1 MWKEKEMSIL
11 SSLGR
16 LAAEIS
22 EHRARNR
29 TERAIGALPVELR
42 KDIGWPDATRQDR
55 SGQRRRIMGRRK
67 VNSDA
72 TS

>member
-29 TERAIGALPVELR
+29 TERAIGALPVELQ
-42 KDIGWPDATRQDR
+42 KDIGWPDATGAKIVPA
-55 SGQRRRIMGRRK
+55 SGVGSWAGAK
-67 VNSDA
+67 
-72 TS
+72 